1 MPANLFDYLP
11 IELAELIL
19 MKLPITDAFKTSTV
33 SKKWLQVWTSMP
45 KLVFSDS
52 YWLIGIRG
60 KKTSFV
66 EFVDGVL
73 SSHNG
78 PILDFQL
85 TTDVNCH
92 KTLNRWLDVVL
103 TDRITELHLA
113 LWRTYDFNVSSRL
126 FSCHQLVQLKL
137 ANCTLTLPQNFK
149 GFHKLRSLHL
159 HDVHISSDELKCLLS
174 CCTQLQELALIYLRE
189 CAQIDLSNTEVQKLH
204 IRGEYEILNLANQ
217 HLINASIHLM
227 SDWRYHEL
235 GTILYPHYNI
245 SHLELSGDLKVN
257 PTYLR
262 YMVKLEKVIFNFL
275 THPYESISEIVSN
288 CPRLKK
294 LMVKG
299 LTDISHDLR
308 ITSGTL
314 ESLEIDCGYSHMS
327 IACPQ
332 LIDAS
337 IYITPV
343 YHRWNFLQQCPYN
356 INPYDELDLK
366 ILEEL
371 QKEVE
376 LPVTLK
382 HLENLSLD
390 VRFGNVLS
398 EYIVFCFMKVA
409 PALTVLEMK
418 NYEPPITSRFNLW
431 DCIKNSGLEV
441 RFKRLLVLK
450 MTGFEG
456 AEEELWFMDFILNSA
471 PVLER
476 VEIRLAEWADPDIV
490 SETLQFT
497 GLSKASS
504 ASRWGEQGCAAA
516 PKTFGGKPGGVT
528 LQPRRVTGARAG
540 CSSDSL
546 GHTYG
551 HARRSGG
558 SNGDAARSFRVVGEL
573 EGRAPPLAV
582 RSTNSGHV
590 RLHRA
595 REEATEVKPKPA
607 GVPRSPKGRRR
618 RQPSGEL
625 RRQDNPGPTAPP
637 KTSRGYPWAPQ
648 RSLLEATPYS
658 LYNLAHHPPWRPV
671 GFKGSETPFLRKWG

>member
-33 SKKWLQVWTSMP
+33 SKKWLQAWTSMP

-497 GLSKASS
+497 GLSK
-504 ASRWGEQGCAAA
+504 
-516 PKTFGGKPGGVT
+516 
-528 LQPRRVTGARAG
+528 
-540 CSSDSL
+540 
-546 GHTYG
+546 
-551 HARRSGG
+551 
-558 SNGDAARSFRVVGEL
+558 
-573 EGRAPPLAV
+573 LA
-582 RSTNSGHV
+582 
-590 RLHRA
+590 
-595 REEATEVKPKPA
+595 KII
-607 GVPRSPKGRRR
+607 
-618 RQPSGEL
+618 
-625 RRQDNPGPTAPP
+625 PTA
-637 KTSRGYPWAPQ
+637 S
-648 RSLLEATPYS
+648 
-658 LYNLAHHPPWRPV
+658 
-671 GFKGSETPFLRKWG
+671 